1 MMKTIRFD
9 WDEHKA
15 QSNLVK
21 HEVSFEEAQ
30 SVFDD
35 DFARLIPDPDH
46 SENEERFILLGLS
59 CSLNVLVVVHC
70 YKDKDNVIR
79 LISARKATK
88 TETKVYKEYLP

>member
-1 MMKTIRFD
+1 MNILKFD
-9 WDEHKA
+9 WDRNKATKNLAKHK
-15 QSNLVK
+15 
-21 HEVSFEEAQ
+21 VSFEEAQ

-59 CSLNVLVVVHC
+59 CSLKVLVVVHC
-70 YKDKDNVIR
+70 YKDEEKIIR

-88 TETKVYKEYLP
+88 PESKIYKEYLL